1 MKTVFTLITILC
13 ASFAYAQNDTLLRIF
28 RTVHLHNS
36 RKMPIQSTIDKY
48 SDIVVKVNK
57 NNYYVKK
64 SAYEIAD
71 SMGVEVNNEQKII
84 AVLFS
89 YNYDTAYVHEQHKYQ
104 KMISPGKEFSYNSNA
119 RNIRVTKWYDTN
131 TTFELIEIIENGKKQ
146 IYSVIFDNEL
156 YYKKYS
162 SCIDLKR
169 HENSIELIKLLGVL
183 NP

>member
-1 MKTVFTLITILC
+1 MKTVFTLIVFVCT
-13 ASFAYAQNDTLLRIF
+13 SVAYAQNDTLLRIF
-28 RTVHLHNS
+28 RTVHLQNG
-36 RKMPIQSTIDKY
+36 RKLPVQSTIDKY

-71 SMGVEVNNEQKII
+71 SMGIEVNNEQKIM
-84 AVLFS
+84 AVSFL

-104 KMISPGKEFSYNSNA
+104 KMISPGKEFIYNSNG
-119 RNIRVTKWYDTN
+119 RNIRVTKWYDTK

-156 YYKKYS
+156 YYKKYNH
-162 SCIDLKR
+162 CIDLRK
-169 HENSIELIKLLGVL
+169 HENSIEFLRLLGVL